1 MSSSFG
7 KNLKV
12 TIFGESHGPA
22 IGCVL
27 EGFPAGFAP
36 DMDKITAFMQR
47 RASRGQSGATA
58 RREEDIPE
66 VLSGLFEGKTCGTPI
81 AAVIRNSNTQSQ
93 DYANLNLCPR
103 PGHADLTWNAKTNGA
118 NDYRGGGHASGRLT
132 APMCFAGALAKQ
144 YLESQGVT
152 VEAGICSIKD
162 HQISDTRDEFGL
174 DEEAKKIIEEAQ
186 KAGDSVGGIIE
197 CAITGLP
204 IGLGSPIFD
213 GVENKLS
220 QALFG
225 IPAVKGIEFGSG
237 FQGTKIYGSQNND
250 AFTYQ
255 NGNPVT
261 KTNNAG
267 GILGGITNGM
277 PVTFRVAIKPTP
289 SIAKEQQTV
298 DLDAKKD
305 TSLEIKGRHD
315 ACIVPRALPVVE
327 AIAALTALDL
337 LLDAK

>member
-1 MSSSFG
+1 
-7 KNLKV
+7 
-12 TIFGESHGPA
+12 
-22 IGCVL
+22 
-27 EGFPAGFAP
+27 
-36 DMDKITAFMQR
+36 
-47 RASRGQSGATA
+47 
-58 RREEDIPE
+58 
-66 VLSGLFEGKTCGTPI
+66 
-81 AAVIRNSNTQSQ
+81 
-93 DYANLNLCPR
+93 
-103 PGHADLTWNAKTNGA
+103 
-118 NDYRGGGHASGRLT
+118 
-132 APMCFAGALAKQ
+132 MCFAGALAKQ

-162 HQISDTRDEFGL
+162 HQVSDNRDEFGL
-174 DEEAKKIIEEAQ
+174 DEEARKIIEEAQ

-204 IGLGSPIFD
+204 MGLGSPIFD

-220 QALFG
+220 QAIFG

-237 FQGTKIYGSQNND
+237 FSGTKLMGSQNND
-250 AFTYQ
+250 AFTYK
-255 NGNPVT
+255 NGRPVT

-277 PVTFRVAIKPTP
+277 PVTFRVAVKPTP

-298 DLDAKKD
+298 DLDAQKD

>member
-27 EGFPAGFAP
+27 TGFPAGFAP
-36 DMDKITAFMQR
+36 DMDKVTAFMQR
-47 RASRGQSGATA
+47 RASRGQAGATA
-58 RREEDIPE
+58 RSEEDLPE

-81 AAVIRNSNTQSQ
+81 AAVIRNNNTRSS
-93 DYANLNLCPR
+93 DYANLSVCPR

-152 VEAGICSIKD
+152 VEASICSIKD
-162 HQISDTRDEFGL
+162 HQISDNRDEFGL
-174 DEEAKKIIEEAQ
+174 DEEARKIIEEAQ

-204 IGLGSPIFD
+204 MGLGSPIFD

-220 QALFG
+220 QAIFG

-237 FQGTKIYGSQNND
+237 FSGTKLMGSQNND
-250 AFTYQ
+250 AFAYK
-255 NGNPVT
+255 NGKPVT

-277 PVTFRVAIKPTP
+277 PVTFRVAVKPTP

-298 DLDAKKD
+298 DLDAKRD

-315 ACIVPRALPVVE
+315 TCIVPRALPVVE

>member
-7 KNLKV
+7 KNIRV

-27 EGFPAGFAP
+27 TGFPAGFAP
-36 DMDKITAFMQR
+36 DMDKVTAFMQR
-47 RASRGQSGATA
+47 RASRGQAGATA
-58 RREEDIPE
+58 RSEEDLPE

-81 AAVIRNSNTQSQ
+81 AAVIRNNNTRSQ
-93 DYANLNLCPR
+93 DYANLNVCPR
-103 PGHADLTWNAKTNGA
+103 PGHADLTWNAKTKGA

-152 VEAGICSIKD
+152 VNASICSIKD
-162 HQISDTRDEFGL
+162 HQISDDRDEFGL

-186 KAGDSVGGIIE
+186 KAGDSVGGVIE

-204 IGLGSPIFD
+204 MGLGSPIFD
-213 GVENKLS
+213 GVENKIS
-220 QALFG
+220 QAIFG

-237 FQGTKIYGSQNND
+237 FSGTKLMGSQNND
-250 AFTYQ
+250 AFAYK
-255 NGNPVT
+255 NGKPVT

-277 PVTFRVAIKPTP
+277 PVVFRVAVKPTP

-298 DLDAKKD
+298 DLDGKKD

-327 AIAALTALDL
+327 AIAALVALDL
-337 LLDAK
+337 LLD

>member
-7 KNLKV
+7 KNIKV

-27 EGFPAGFAP
+27 TGFPAGFAP
-36 DMDKITAFMQR
+36 DMDKVTAFMQR
-47 RASRGQSGATA
+47 RASRGQAGATA
-58 RREEDIPE
+58 RSEEDIPE

-81 AAVIRNSNTQSQ
+81 AAVIKNNNTQSQ
-93 DYANLNLCPR
+93 DYANLNVCPR
-103 PGHADLTWNAKTNGA
+103 PGHADLTWNAKTKGA

-144 YLESQGVT
+144 YLESQGVA
-152 VEAGICSIKD
+152 VNASICSIKD
-162 HQISDTRDEFGL
+162 HQISDNRDEFGL

-220 QALFG
+220 QAIFG

-237 FQGTKIYGSQNND
+237 FSGTKLMGSQNND
-250 AFTYQ
+250 AFAYQ
-255 NGNPVT
+255 DGKPVT

-277 PVTFRVAIKPTP
+277 PVVFRVAVKPTP

-298 DLDAKKD
+298 DLDGKKD

>member
-7 KNLKV
+7 KNIKV

-27 EGFPAGFAP
+27 TGFPAGFAP
-36 DMDKITAFMQR
+36 DMDKVTAFMQR
-47 RASRGQSGATA
+47 RASRGQAGATA
-58 RREEDIPE
+58 RSEEDIPE

-81 AAVIRNSNTQSQ
+81 AAVIKNNNTQSQ
-93 DYANLNLCPR
+93 DYANLNVCPR
-103 PGHADLTWNAKTNGA
+103 PGHADLTWNAKTKGA

-144 YLESQGVT
+144 YLESQGVA
-152 VEAGICSIKD
+152 VNASVCSIKD
-162 HQISDTRDEFGL
+162 HQISDNRDEFGL

-220 QALFG
+220 QAIFG

-237 FQGTKIYGSQNND
+237 FSGTKLMGSQNND
-250 AFTYQ
+250 AFAYQ
-255 NGNPVT
+255 DGKPVT

-277 PVTFRVAIKPTP
+277 PVVFRVAVKPTP
-289 SIAKEQQTV
+289 SIAKEQRTV
-298 DLDAKKD
+298 DLNTKQD

>member
-7 KNLKV
+7 KNIKV

-27 EGFPAGFAP
+27 TGFPAGFAP
-36 DMDKITAFMQR
+36 DMDKVTAFMQR
-47 RASRGQSGATA
+47 RASRGQAGATA
-58 RREEDIPE
+58 RSEDDLPE

-81 AAVIRNSNTQSQ
+81 AAVIRNNNTQSQ
-93 DYANLNLCPR
+93 DYANLNVCPR

-144 YLESQGVT
+144 YLESQGVA
-152 VEAGICSIKD
+152 VNASICSIKD
-162 HQISDTRDEFGL
+162 HQISDNQDEFGL
-174 DEEAKKIIEEAQ
+174 DEEARKIIEEAQ

-204 IGLGSPIFD
+204 MGLGSPIFD

-220 QALFG
+220 QAIFG

-237 FQGTKIYGSQNND
+237 FSGTKLMGSQNND
-250 AFTYQ
+250 AFAYK
-255 NGNPVT
+255 NGKPVT

-298 DLDAKKD
+298 DLDGKKD

-327 AIAALTALDL
+327 AIAALVALDL
-337 LLDAK
+337 LLD

>member
-7 KNLKV
+7 KNIKV

-22 IGCVL
+22 VGCVL

-36 DMDKITAFMQR
+36 DMDKLKVFMQR

-58 RREEDIPE
+58 RREEDLPE
-66 VLSGLFEGKTCGTPI
+66 VLSGLFGGKTCGTPI
-81 AAVIRNSNTQSQ
+81 TAVIRNSNTQSQ
-93 DYANLNLCPR
+93 DYANLNVCPR
-103 PGHADLTWNAKTNGA
+103 PGHADLTWNAKTKGA

-152 VEAGICSIKD
+152 VDASICSIKD
-162 HQISDTRDEFGL
+162 HQISDNRDEFGL

-197 CAITGLP
+197 CAIKGLP

-220 QALFG
+220 QAIFG
-225 IPAVKGIEFGSG
+225 IPAVKGVEFGSG
-237 FQGTKIYGSQNND
+237 FSGTKLMGSQNND
-250 AFTYQ
+250 AFTCQ
-255 NGNPVT
+255 DGKPVT

-298 DLDAKKD
+298 DLDSKKD

-327 AIAALTALDL
+327 AIAALVALDL
-337 LLDAK
+337 LLD

>member
-7 KNLKV
+7 KKIKV

-27 EGFPAGFAP
+27 TGFPAGFAP
-36 DMDKITAFMQR
+36 DMDKVTAFMQR
-47 RASRGQSGATA
+47 RASRGQAGATA
-58 RREEDIPE
+58 RSEEDLPE
-66 VLSGLFEGKTCGTPI
+66 VLSGIFEGKTCGTPI
-81 AAVIRNSNTQSQ
+81 AAVIRNNNTRSQ
-93 DYANLNLCPR
+93 DYANLNVCPR

-152 VEAGICSIKD
+152 VNASICSIKD
-162 HQISDTRDEFGL
+162 HQISDDRDEFGL
-174 DEEAKKIIEEAQ
+174 DEEARKIIGEAQ

-204 IGLGSPIFD
+204 MGLGSPIFD

-220 QALFG
+220 QAIFG

-237 FQGTKIYGSQNND
+237 FSGTKLMGSQNND
-250 AFTYQ
+250 AFAYK
-255 NGNPVT
+255 NGKPVT

-277 PVTFRVAIKPTP
+277 PVVFRVAVKPTP

-298 DLDAKKD
+298 DLDKKKD

-327 AIAALTALDL
+327 AIAALVALDL
-337 LLDAK
+337 LLD

>member
-7 KNLKV
+7 KKIKV

-36 DMDKITAFMQR
+36 DMDKVTAFMQR
-47 RASRGQSGATA
+47 RASRGQAGATA
-58 RREEDIPE
+58 RSEEDLPE

-81 AAVIRNSNTQSQ
+81 AAVIRNNNTRSQ
-93 DYANLNLCPR
+93 DYANLNVCPR

-152 VEAGICSIKD
+152 VNASICSIKD
-162 HQISDTRDEFGL
+162 HQISDDRDEFGL
-174 DEEAKKIIEEAQ
+174 DEEARKIIEEAQ

-220 QALFG
+220 QAIFG

-237 FQGTKIYGSQNND
+237 FSGTKLMGSQNND
-250 AFTYQ
+250 AFAYK
-255 NGNPVT
+255 NGKPVT

-298 DLDAKKD
+298 DLNTKQD

-327 AIAALTALDL
+327 AIAALVALDL
-337 LLDAK
+337 LLD

>member
-7 KNLKV
+7 KKIKV

-27 EGFPAGFAP
+27 MGFPAGFAP
-36 DMDKITAFMQR
+36 DMDKVTAFMQR
-47 RASRGQSGATA
+47 RASRGQAGATA
-58 RREEDIPE
+58 RSEEDLPE

-81 AAVIRNSNTQSQ
+81 AAVIRNNNTRSQ
-93 DYANLNLCPR
+93 DYANLNVCPR

-144 YLESQGVT
+144 YLESQGVA
-152 VEAGICSIKD
+152 VNASICSIKD
-162 HQISDTRDEFGL
+162 HQISDNRDEFGL
-174 DEEAKKIIEEAQ
+174 DEEARKIIGEAQ

-204 IGLGSPIFD
+204 MGLGSPIFD

-220 QALFG
+220 QAIFG

-237 FQGTKIYGSQNND
+237 FSGTKLMGSQNND
-250 AFTYQ
+250 AFAYKD
-255 NGNPVT
+255 GKPVT

-277 PVTFRVAIKPTP
+277 PVVFRVAVKPTP

-298 DLDAKKD
+298 DLDAKRD

-327 AIAALTALDL
+327 AVAALTALDL
-337 LLDAK
+337 LIDAK

>member
-7 KNLKV
+7 KNIKV

-27 EGFPAGFAP
+27 TGFPAGFAP
-36 DMDKITAFMQR
+36 DMDKVAAFMQR
-47 RASRGQSGATA
+47 RASRGQAGATA
-58 RREEDIPE
+58 RSEEDLPE

-81 AAVIRNSNTQSQ
+81 AAVIRNNNTRSS
-93 DYANLNLCPR
+93 DYANLSVCPR

-162 HQISDTRDEFGL
+162 HQISDDRDEFGL
-174 DEEAKKIIEEAQ
+174 DEEARKIIGEAQ

-204 IGLGSPIFD
+204 MGLGSPIFD

-220 QALFG
+220 QAIFG

-237 FQGTKIYGSQNND
+237 FSGTKLMGSQNND

-255 NGNPVT
+255 NGKPVT

-277 PVTFRVAIKPTP
+277 PVTFRVAVKPTP

-298 DLDAKKD
+298 DLDKKKD
-305 TSLEIKGRHD
+305 ASLEIKGRHD

>member
-7 KNLKV
+7 KNIKV

-36 DMDKITAFMQR
+36 DMDKVTAFMQR

-58 RREEDIPE
+58 RREGDVPE

-81 AAVIRNSNTQSQ
+81 AAVIRNNNTQSQ
-93 DYANLNLCPR
+93 DYGNLNVCPR

-144 YLESQGVT
+144 YLESQGIT
-152 VEAGICSIKD
+152 VNAGICSIKD
-162 HQISDTRDEFGL
+162 HQISDDRDEFGL

-186 KAGDSVGGIIE
+186 KAEDSVGGIIE
-197 CAITGLP
+197 CAIKGLP

-220 QALFG
+220 QAIFG

-237 FQGTKIYGSQNND
+237 FHGTKLMGSQNND
-250 AFTYQ
+250 AFAYQ
-255 NGNPVT
+255 DGKPIT

-298 DLDAKKD
+298 DLNTKQD

>member
-7 KNLKV
+7 KKIKV

-27 EGFPAGFAP
+27 TGFPAGFAP
-36 DMDKITAFMQR
+36 DMDKVTAFMQR
-47 RASRGQSGATA
+47 RASRGQAGATA
-58 RREEDIPE
+58 RSEEDLPE
-66 VLSGLFEGKTCGTPI
+66 VLSGLFKGKTCGTPI
-81 AAVIRNSNTQSQ
+81 AAVIRNNNTRSQ
-93 DYANLNLCPR
+93 DYANLNVCPR

-144 YLESQGVT
+144 YLESQGVA
-152 VEAGICSIKD
+152 VNASICSIKD
-162 HQISDTRDEFGL
+162 HQISDNRDEFGL
-174 DEEAKKIIEEAQ
+174 DEEAKKIIGEAQ

-220 QALFG
+220 QAIFG

-237 FQGTKIYGSQNND
+237 FSGTKLMGSQNND
-250 AFTYQ
+250 AFAYK
-255 NGNPVT
+255 NGKPVT

-277 PVTFRVAIKPTP
+277 PVVFRVAVKPTP

-298 DLDAKKD
+298 DLDAKRD

-327 AIAALTALDL
+327 AVAALVALDL
-337 LLDAK
+337 LLD

>member
-7 KNLKV
+7 KNIKV

-27 EGFPAGFAP
+27 TGFPAGFAP
-36 DMDKITAFMQR
+36 DMDKLKAFMQR
-47 RASRGQSGATA
+47 RASRGQAGATA
-58 RREEDIPE
+58 RSEEDLPE

-81 AAVIRNSNTQSQ
+81 AAVIRNNNTRSS
-93 DYANLNLCPR
+93 DYANLNVCPR

-144 YLESQGVT
+144 YLESQGVA
-152 VEAGICSIKD
+152 VNASICSIKD
-162 HQISDTRDEFGL
+162 HQISDNRDEFGL
-174 DEEAKKIIEEAQ
+174 DEEAKKIIGEAQ

-197 CAITGLP
+197 CAIKGLP

-220 QALFG
+220 QAIFG

-237 FQGTKIYGSQNND
+237 FQGTKLMGSQNND

-255 NGNPVT
+255 NGQPVT

-289 SIAKEQQTV
+289 SIAKEQRTV
-298 DLDAKKD
+298 DLNTKQD

>member
-12 TIFGESHGPA
+12 TIFGESHGLA

-27 EGFPAGFAP
+27 TGFPAGFAP
-36 DMDKITAFMQR
+36 DMDKVTAFMQR
-47 RASRGQSGATA
+47 RASRGQAGATA
-58 RREEDIPE
+58 RSEEDLPE

-81 AAVIRNSNTQSQ
+81 AAVIRNNNTRSQ
-93 DYANLNLCPR
+93 DYANLNVCPR
-103 PGHADLTWNAKTNGA
+103 PGHADLTWNAKTKGA

-152 VEAGICSIKD
+152 VNASICSIKD
-162 HQISDTRDEFGL
+162 HQISDDRDEFGL
-174 DEEAKKIIEEAQ
+174 DEEAKKIIEEVQ
-186 KAGDSVGGIIE
+186 KAGDSVGGVIE

-220 QALFG
+220 QAIFG

-237 FQGTKIYGSQNND
+237 FSGTKLMGSQNND
-250 AFTYQ
+250 AFAYK
-255 NGNPVT
+255 NGKPVT

-277 PVTFRVAIKPTP
+277 PVVFRVAVKPTP

-298 DLDAKKD
+298 DLDKKKD
-305 TSLEIKGRHD
+305 ASLEIKGRHD

-327 AIAALTALDL
+327 AVAALVALDL
-337 LLDAK
+337 LLD

>member
-36 DMDKITAFMQR
+36 DMDKVTAFMQR

-58 RREEDIPE
+58 RREEDLPE

-81 AAVIRNSNTQSQ
+81 AAVIRNNNTQSQ
-93 DYANLNLCPR
+93 DYANLNVCPR
-103 PGHADLTWNAKTNGA
+103 PGHADLTWNAKTKGA

-152 VEAGICSIKD
+152 VNASICSIKD

-204 IGLGSPIFD
+204 MGLGSPIFD

-220 QALFG
+220 QAIFG

-237 FQGTKIYGSQNND
+237 FSGTKLMGSQNND
-250 AFTYQ
+250 AFTYK
-255 NGNPVT
+255 NGKPVT

-277 PVTFRVAIKPTP
+277 PVTFGVAIKPTP

-298 DLDAKKD
+298 DLDGKKD

>member
-27 EGFPAGFAP
+27 TGFPAGFAP
-36 DMDKITAFMQR
+36 DMDKVTAFMQR
-47 RASRGQSGATA
+47 RASRGQAGATA
-58 RREEDIPE
+58 RSEEDLPE

-81 AAVIRNSNTQSQ
+81 AAVIRNNNTRSQ
-93 DYANLNLCPR
+93 DYANLNVCPR
-103 PGHADLTWNAKTNGA
+103 PGHADLTWNAKTKGA

-144 YLESQGVT
+144 YLESQGLT
-152 VEAGICSIKD
+152 VNASICSIKD
-162 HQISDTRDEFGL
+162 HQISDDRDEFGL

-186 KAGDSVGGIIE
+186 KAGDSVGGVIE

-220 QALFG
+220 QAIFG

-237 FQGTKIYGSQNND
+237 FSGTKLMGSQNND
-250 AFTYQ
+250 AFAYQ
-255 NGNPVT
+255 DGKPVT

-298 DLDAKKD
+298 DLDGKKD

-327 AIAALTALDL
+327 AIAALVALDL
-337 LLDAK
+337 LLD

>member
-7 KNLKV
+7 KNIKV

-27 EGFPAGFAP
+27 TGFPAGFAP
-36 DMDKITAFMQR
+36 DMDKLKAFMQR
-47 RASRGQSGATA
+47 RASRGQAGATA
-58 RREEDIPE
+58 RSEEDLPE

-81 AAVIRNSNTQSQ
+81 AAVIRNNNTRSS
-93 DYANLNLCPR
+93 DYANLNVCPR

-144 YLESQGVT
+144 YLESQGVA
-152 VEAGICSIKD
+152 VNASICSIKD
-162 HQISDTRDEFGL
+162 HQISDDRDEFGL
-174 DEEAKKIIEEAQ
+174 DEEAKKIIGEAQ

-197 CAITGLP
+197 CAIKGLP

-220 QALFG
+220 QAIFG

-237 FQGTKIYGSQNND
+237 FQGTKLMGSQNND

-255 NGNPVT
+255 NGQPVT

-289 SIAKEQQTV
+289 SIAKEQRTV
-298 DLDAKKD
+298 DLNTKQD

>member
-27 EGFPAGFAP
+27 TGFPAGFAP
-36 DMDKITAFMQR
+36 DMDKVTAFMQR
-47 RASRGQSGATA
+47 RASRGQAGATA
-58 RREEDIPE
+58 RSEEDLPE

-81 AAVIRNSNTQSQ
+81 AAVIRNNNTRSS
-93 DYANLNLCPR
+93 DYANLNVCPR
-103 PGHADLTWNAKTNGA
+103 PGHADLTWNAKTKGA

-144 YLESQGVT
+144 YLESQGVA
-152 VEAGICSIKD
+152 VNASICSIKD
-162 HQISDTRDEFGL
+162 HQISDNRDEFGL
-174 DEEAKKIIEEAQ
+174 DEEARKIIEEAQ

-204 IGLGSPIFD
+204 MGLGSPIFD

-220 QALFG
+220 QAIFG

-237 FQGTKIYGSQNND
+237 FSGTKLMGSQNND
-250 AFTYQ
+250 AFAYK
-255 NGNPVT
+255 NGKPVT

-277 PVTFRVAIKPTP
+277 PIVFRVAVKPTP

-298 DLDAKKD
+298 DLDKKKD

-327 AIAALTALDL
+327 AIAALVALDL
-337 LLDAK
+337 LLD

>member
-27 EGFPAGFAP
+27 TGFPAGFAP
-36 DMDKITAFMQR
+36 DMDKVTAFMQR
-47 RASRGQSGATA
+47 RASRGQAGATA
-58 RREEDIPE
+58 RSEEDLPE

-81 AAVIRNSNTQSQ
+81 AAVIRNNNTRSS
-93 DYANLNLCPR
+93 DYANLNVCPR
-103 PGHADLTWNAKTNGA
+103 PGHADLTWNAKTKGA

-144 YLESQGVT
+144 YLESQGVA
-152 VEAGICSIKD
+152 VNASICSIKD
-162 HQISDTRDEFGL
+162 HQISDNRDEFGL
-174 DEEAKKIIEEAQ
+174 DEEARKIIEEAQ

-204 IGLGSPIFD
+204 MGLGSPIFD

-220 QALFG
+220 QAIFG

-237 FQGTKIYGSQNND
+237 FSGTKLMGSQNND
-250 AFTYQ
+250 AFAYK
-255 NGNPVT
+255 NGKPVT

-277 PVTFRVAIKPTP
+277 PVVFRVAVKPTP

-298 DLDAKKD
+298 DLDKKKD

-327 AIAALTALDL
+327 AIAALVALDL
-337 LLDAK
+337 LLD

>member
-27 EGFPAGFAP
+27 TGFPAGFAP
-36 DMDKITAFMQR
+36 DMDKVTAFMQR

-58 RREEDIPE
+58 RREEDLPE

-81 AAVIRNSNTQSQ
+81 AAVIRNNNTRSQ
-93 DYANLNLCPR
+93 DYANLNVCPR

-162 HQISDTRDEFGL
+162 YQVSDNRDEFGL
-174 DEEAKKIIEEAQ
+174 DEEARKIIEEAQ

-197 CAITGLP
+197 CAIKGLP

-220 QALFG
+220 QAIFG

-237 FQGTKIYGSQNND
+237 FQGTKLMGSQNND

-255 NGNPVT
+255 NGQPVT

-289 SIAKEQQTV
+289 SIAKEQQSV
-298 DLDAKKD
+298 DLNAKKD

>member
-36 DMDKITAFMQR
+36 DMDKVTAFMQR
-47 RASRGQSGATA
+47 RASRGQAGATA
-58 RREEDIPE
+58 RSEEDLPE

-81 AAVIRNSNTQSQ
+81 AAVIRNNNTQSQ
-93 DYANLNLCPR
+93 DYANLNVCPR
-103 PGHADLTWNAKTNGA
+103 PGHADLTWNAKTKGA

-162 HQISDTRDEFGL
+162 HQISDNRDEFGL
-174 DEEAKKIIEEAQ
+174 DEEARKIIEEAQ

-204 IGLGSPIFD
+204 MGLGSPIFD

-220 QALFG
+220 QAIFG

-237 FQGTKIYGSQNND
+237 FSGTKLMGSQNND
-250 AFTYQ
+250 AFAYK
-255 NGNPVT
+255 NGKPVT

-277 PVTFRVAIKPTP
+277 PVTFRVAVKPTP

-298 DLDAKKD
+298 DLDKKKD
-305 TSLEIKGRHD
+305 ASLEIKGRHD

-327 AIAALTALDL
+327 AVAALVALDL
-337 LLDAK
+337 LLD

>member
-27 EGFPAGFAP
+27 TGFPAGFAP
-36 DMDKITAFMQR
+36 DMDKVNAFMQR

-58 RREEDIPE
+58 RYEEDLPE

-81 AAVIRNSNTQSQ
+81 AAVIRNNNTQSQ
-93 DYANLNLCPR
+93 DYANLNVCPR
-103 PGHADLTWNAKTNGA
+103 PGHADFTWNAKTKGA

-144 YLESQGVT
+144 YLESQGVA
-152 VEAGICSIKD
+152 VNASICSIKD
-162 HQISDTRDEFGL
+162 HQISDNRDEFGL

-204 IGLGSPIFD
+204 MGLGSPIFD

-220 QALFG
+220 QAIFG

-237 FQGTKIYGSQNND
+237 FQGTKLMGSQNND

-255 NGNPVT
+255 NGKPVT

-298 DLDAKKD
+298 DLDGKKD

>member
-7 KNLKV
+7 KNIKV

-27 EGFPAGFAP
+27 TGFPAGFAP
-36 DMDKITAFMQR
+36 DMDKLKAFMQR
-47 RASRGQSGATA
+47 RASRGQAGATA
-58 RREEDIPE
+58 RREEDLPE

-81 AAVIRNSNTQSQ
+81 AAVIRNNNTQSQ
-93 DYANLNLCPR
+93 DYANLNVCPR

-118 NDYRGGGHASGRLT
+118 NDYRGGGPAPGRLT

-152 VEAGICSIKD
+152 VEASICSILEHVLKD
-162 HQISDTRDEFGL
+162 PRDEFGL

-204 IGLGSPIFD
+204 MGLGSPIFD

-220 QALFG
+220 QAIFG

-237 FQGTKIYGSQNND
+237 FSGTKLMGSQNND

-255 NGNPVT
+255 NGRPVT

-298 DLDAKKD
+298 DLDGKKD

>member
-7 KNLKV
+7 KKIKV

-27 EGFPAGFAP
+27 TGFPAGFAP
-36 DMDKITAFMQR
+36 DMDKVTAFMQR
-47 RASRGQSGATA
+47 RASRGQAGATA
-58 RREEDIPE
+58 RSEEDLPE

-81 AAVIRNSNTQSQ
+81 AAVIRNNNTRSQ
-93 DYANLNLCPR
+93 DYANLNVCPR

-144 YLESQGVT
+144 YLESQGVA
-152 VEAGICSIKD
+152 VNASICSIKD
-162 HQISDTRDEFGL
+162 HQISDNRDEFGL

-220 QALFG
+220 QAIFG

-237 FQGTKIYGSQNND
+237 FSGTKLMGSQNND
-250 AFTYQ
+250 AFAYK
-255 NGNPVT
+255 NGKPVT

-277 PVTFRVAIKPTP
+277 PVVFRVAVKPTP

-298 DLDAKKD
+298 DLDAKRD

-327 AIAALTALDL
+327 AVAALVALDL
-337 LLDAK
+337 LLD

>member
-36 DMDKITAFMQR
+36 DMDKVTAFMLR

-58 RREEDIPE
+58 RSEEDIPE

-81 AAVIRNSNTQSQ
+81 AAVIRNNNTQSQ
-93 DYANLNLCPR
+93 DYANLNVCPR

-144 YLESQGVT
+144 YLESQGVA
-152 VEAGICSIKD
+152 VNASICSIKD
-162 HQISDTRDEFGL
+162 HQISDNRDEFGL

-204 IGLGSPIFD
+204 MGLGSPIFD

-220 QALFG
+220 QAIFG

-237 FQGTKIYGSQNND
+237 FSGTKLMGSQNND

-255 NGNPVT
+255 NGKPVT

-298 DLDAKKD
+298 DLNTKQD

-327 AIAALTALDL
+327 AIAALVALDL
-337 LLDAK
+337 LLD

>member
-7 KNLKV
+7 KNIKV

-27 EGFPAGFAP
+27 TGFPAGFAP
-36 DMDKITAFMQR
+36 DMDKVTAFMQR
-47 RASRGQSGATA
+47 RASRGQAGATA
-58 RREEDIPE
+58 RSEEDLPE

-81 AAVIRNSNTQSQ
+81 AAVIRNNNTRSQ
-93 DYANLNLCPR
+93 DYANLNVCPR

-144 YLESQGVT
+144 YLESQGVA
-152 VEAGICSIKD
+152 VNASICSIKD
-162 HQISDTRDEFGL
+162 HQISDNRDEFGL

-197 CAITGLP
+197 CAIKGLP

-220 QALFG
+220 QAIFG

-237 FQGTKIYGSQNND
+237 FQGTKLMGSQNND

-255 NGNPVT
+255 NGQPVT

-289 SIAKEQQTV
+289 SIAKEQQSV
-298 DLDAKKD
+298 DLNAKKD

>member
-7 KNLKV
+7 KNIKV

-27 EGFPAGFAP
+27 TGFPAGFAP
-36 DMDKITAFMQR
+36 DMDKLKAFMQR
-47 RASRGQSGATA
+47 RASRGQAGATA
-58 RREEDIPE
+58 RSEEDLPE

-81 AAVIRNSNTQSQ
+81 AAVIRNNNTRSS
-93 DYANLNLCPR
+93 DYANLNVCPR

-144 YLESQGVT
+144 YLESQGVA
-152 VEAGICSIKD
+152 VNASICSIKD
-162 HQISDTRDEFGL
+162 HQISDNRDEFGL

-197 CAITGLP
+197 CAIKGLP

-220 QALFG
+220 QAIFG

-237 FQGTKIYGSQNND
+237 FQGTKLMGSQNND

-255 NGNPVT
+255 NGQPVT